1 MYPFAGRPVHQ
12 GLASL
17 LAYRIAQQTPISF
30 TMSYNDYGFELLAPE
45 PIPLHDAMAEGL
57 FDTGDLAREIEE
69 SLNESEMARRQFRD
83 IARVAGLVF
92 TGYPGN
98 PKPLRKI
105 QASSGLIFDVLE
117 KYEPDNLLL
126 KQARREVRE
135 RQLEEERLREALRRI
150 QDATLHVID
159 VPRLTPL
166 AFPIYVDRV
175 RQGLSSE
182 SLAQRVRRMQE
193 DLEEA
198 AGGRANPGSRP
209 GRRRGI
215 GGSDD

>member
-1 MYPFAGRPVHQ
+1 
-12 GLASL
+12 
-17 LAYRIAQQTPISF
+17 
-30 TMSYNDYGFELLAPE
+30 
-45 PIPLHDAMAEGL
+45 MAEGL

-126 KQARREVRE
+126 QQARREVRE

-198 AGGRANPGSRP
+198 AGGLADSGSRP

-215 GGSDD
+215 GGSED